1 MSDSVTK
8 WHEMQEDKPFT
19 IYPGDIK
26 VHDVS
31 KFYKEASEPMIY
43 ESPDGGK
50 TITERPFNGD
60 IKDRVVIKEPKKDR
74 FVQQVKE
81 KFEQRSQVGI
91 EKYDTTLERDDLD
104 ILDWINHAQ
113 EEAMD
118 LTLYLEVIK
127 EKLKK

>member
-8 WHEMQEDKPFT
+8 YFENQER
-19 IYPGDIK
+19 
-26 VHDVS
+26 
-31 KFYKEASEPMIY
+31 
-43 ESPDGGK
+43 
-50 TITERPFNGD
+50 TITKASGD
-60 IKDRVVIKEPKKDR
+60 VTITVNPVVKKDR
-74 FVQQVKE
+74 YVQQVKDR
-81 KFEQRSQVGI
+81 FEQRSQVGI
-91 EKYDTTLERDDLD
+91 NKYNVTLERDDLD

>member
-8 WHEMQEDKPFT
+8 YFENQERIITKAS
-19 IYPGDIK
+19 GDVIIK
-26 VHDVS
+26 VDPVA
-31 KFYKEASEPMIY
+31 KRDKY
-43 ESPDGGK
+43 
-50 TITERPFNGD
+50 
-60 IKDRVVIKEPKKDR
+60 
-74 FVQQVKE
+74 VQQVKE

-91 EKYDTTLERDDLD
+91 SKYNVTLERDDLD

>member
-8 WHEMQEDKPFT
+8 YFENQERT
-19 IYPGDIK
+19 ITKASGDVTIK
-26 VHDVS
+26 VN
-31 KFYKEASEPMIY
+31 PMIH
-43 ESPDGGK
+43 ESPDRGK
-50 TITERPFNGD
+50 TVRSRPMAEPVR
-60 IKDRVVIKEPKKDR
+60 KDRY
-74 FVQQVKE
+74 VQQVKDR
-81 KFEQRSQVGI
+81 FEQRSQVGI
-91 EKYDTTLERDDLD
+91 NKYNVTLERDDLD

>member
-8 WHEMQEDKPFT
+8 WHESSEEKSSKRT
-19 IYPGDIK
+19 IYPGGIQITMGTTYPVDT
-26 VHDVS
+26 
-31 KFYKEASEPMIY
+31 
-43 ESPDGGK
+43 SPPK
-50 TITERPFNGD
+50 TD
-60 IKDRVVIKEPKKDR
+60 KY
-74 FVQQVKE
+74 VQQVKE